1 LKSAAEDFFT
11 IHAGRRLVLS
21 AAGAAARGAYE
32 AGAGLVLTYP
42 GSPVV
47 ETFDLLAS
55 PESPLKS
62 RCRIIINEHVAYHQ
76 ALGYSLAGG
85 RSFLIMKHVG
95 VNVASDPMHYSAYTG
110 VNGGMVILVGSD
122 PGANCSTGEFDVR
135 FYSLH
140 THIPILE
147 PRDFGETVAATRNAF
162 EISERYKLPVMVVIP
177 SAFCYG
183 VGSAQSGEA
192 APVKTAPG
200 FVNSPDYTCVGA
212 FAVKRHEAL
221 MDKISR
227 LQNVFPDFE
236 SEAMKPDFINN
247 GGALIIASGIYR
259 DYAHEALFDLG
270 LSRAHSIY
278 SPLATYP
285 LNHAS
290 LLKAFTAAEYKKVV
304 VIEDLEGFLE
314 TQLCGF
320 MTQNKITA
328 EIFGKNYFKCAGE
341 LKYPEV
347 KNILKRLL
355 EDGAPLCC
363 EGAPSVSI
371 SRSEGFLEPVMRE
384 GTFCP
389 GCPHRAFFY
398 ALNKYIS
405 PEDVLGGDIGC
416 SSLPPHFSSWLTCMN
431 SGTSIASGV
440 ALADGRGGGAKKQK
454 VVSLIGDST
463 LFHGGLQTIMEC
475 AASDS
480 NQICFILD
488 NGWTAMTGHQPTF
501 NTRPFQRQA
510 DGAPQAL
517 SIKKIL
523 ESFGVKRIYEADP
536 YRINKFKALLNEIID
551 SEDGFSAVIVKRECR
566 LQAKKRKDS
575 RNEKPIAEGLEPAET
590 FEIIKGRCAG
600 CNECYSVFTCPA
612 IFKNEE
618 GELYINQDIC
628 VKCGVCRQ
636 ICPNGA
642 ICKSESSYG
651 R

>member
-1 LKSAAEDFFT
+1 MKSTAGDFFT
-11 IHAGRRLVLS
+11 LQAGKRLVLS
-21 AAGAAARGAYE
+21 GAGAAARGAYE
-32 AGAGLVLTYP
+32 AGAGLILTYP

-55 PESPLKS
+55 IESPLKS

-140 THIPILE
+140 SHIPILE
-147 PRDFGETVAATRNAF
+147 PRDFGETVTATRKAF
-162 EISERYKLPVMVVIP
+162 EISEKYRLPVMVVIP

-183 VGSAQSGEA
+183 VGSAQSGRV

-227 LQNVFPDFE
+227 LRNSIPDFE
-236 SEAMKPDFINN
+236 SEELKPEFTYN
-247 GGALIIASGIYR
+247 GGALVIASGIYR
-259 DYAHEALFDLG
+259 DYAHEALFELG
-270 LSRAHSIY
+270 ISLDHSLY

-290 LLKAFTAAEYKKVV
+290 LLKAFAAGEYKKVV
-304 VIEDLEGFLE
+304 IIEDLEGFLE
-314 TQLCGF
+314 TQLCSF
-320 MTQNKITA
+320 MAQNKITA
-328 EIFGKNYFKCAGE
+328 EICGKNYFKCSGE

-347 KNILKRLL
+347 KNILSRLL
-355 EDGAPLCC
+355 KGEEPSNSGAS
-363 EGAPSVSI
+363 GAV
-371 SRSEGFLEPVMRE
+371 ECAAGFLEPVMRE

-398 ALNKYIS
+398 ALNKYVS

-431 SGTSIASGV
+431 SGVSIASGV
-440 ALADGRGGGAKKQK
+440 ALANAHGAGNVNQK

-463 LFHGGLQTIMEC
+463 FFHGGLQTIIEC
-475 AASDS
+475 SATGS

-501 NTRPFQRQA
+501 TTRAFGHT
-510 DGAPQAL
+510 DEGSCEAL

-536 YRINKFKALLNEIID
+536 CRINKFKALLNELT
-551 SEDGFSAVIVKRECR
+551 SGEAGFSAVVVKRECR
-566 LQAKKRKDS
+566 LQAKKRGDIKKEKAAAAS
-575 RNEKPIAEGLEPAET
+575 RESAEK
-590 FEIIKGRCAG
+590 FEIIKARCAG

-612 IFKNEE
+612 IFKNSE
-618 GELYINQDIC
+618 GDLYINQDIC

-642 ICKSESSYG
+642 IAGSETAYE